1 MRLVGNA
8 EKLNEILSLVHNITG
23 ITVGILDLNLNFI
36 ARYPDEKNALCA
48 YIQSSP
54 TGRSRCAESDAHLLK
69 LCAEQKCP
77 VSHTCHAGLRDTA
90 FPIFR
95 NGIPVGYMIFG
106 QVVERGKAQVSFRVM
121 QSNLAGLGLDSARLK
136 AYYKG
141 LSFIPQDKIDS
152 VSQLIQMLL
161 KYIWSEQL
169 ITQKNDTP
177 FEDALKFIDEHL
189 AEDINVADLCQQV
202 GTCKNV
208 LYKQF
213 NMHLG
218 CSIKAYINQQRIL
231 RAEQLLKTTDYPISA
246 IATMVGMSNDNY
258 FCRAFKAQI
267 HQTPM
272 QYRRKSGQEEPQ
284 PPKERTDYEC
294 NRIG

>member
-1 MRLVGNA
+1 MRLEGNR
-8 EKLNEILSLVHNITG
+8 EKLNEILCLIHNLTG

-36 ARYPDEKNALCA
+36 ARYPEGINPFCA

-54 TGRSRCAESDAHLLK
+54 AGLSHCTESDIHLLK
-69 LCAEQKCP
+69 LCVEQKCP
-77 VSHTCHAGLRDTA
+77 VTHTCHAGLRDTA

-95 NGIPVGYMIFG
+95 NGIAVGYMMFG
-106 QVVERGKAQVSFRVM
+106 QVLENGKKQTSFHVI
-121 QSNLAGLGLDSARLK
+121 QNNLKELGLDTARLK
-136 AYYKG
+136 AYYHE
-141 LSFIPQDKIDS
+141 LSFISQDKIDS
-152 VSQLIQMLL
+152 ASQLIQMLL

-177 FEDALKFIDEHL
+177 FEDALKIIDEHL
-189 AEDINVADLCQQV
+189 AEEINVADLCQQV

-213 NMHLG
+213 NTHLG

-231 RAEQLLKTTDYPISA
+231 RAEQLLKTTDYPISV

-272 QYRRKSGQEEPQ
+272 QYRKNADGKNCQSKRSV
-284 PPKERTDYEC
+284 
-294 NRIG
+294 

>member
-1 MRLVGNA
+1 MRLEGNC
-8 EKLNEILSLVHNITG
+8 EKLNEILCLVHNLTG

-36 ARYPDEKNALCA
+36 ARYPEGKNPFCA
-48 YIQSSP
+48 YVQTSP
-54 TGRSRCAESDAHLLK
+54 TGLSRCTESDTHLLK
-69 LCAEQKCP
+69 LCVEQKCP

-95 NGIPVGYMIFG
+95 SGIAVGYMIFG
-106 QVVERGKAQVSFRVM
+106 QVLENGKKQVSFHVV
-121 QSNLAGLGLDSARLK
+121 QNNLKELGLDTARLK
-136 AYYKG
+136 TYYRE
-141 LSFIPQDKIDS
+141 LSFISQDKIDS
-152 VSQLIQMLL
+152 ASQLIQMLL

-177 FEDALKFIDEHL
+177 FEDALKIIDEHL
-189 AEDINVADLCQQV
+189 TEEINVADLCQQV

-213 NMHLG
+213 NTHLG

-272 QYRRKSGQEEPQ
+272 QYRKKRGQEDPQ
-284 PPKERTDYEC
+284 NEKEC
-294 NRIG
+294 VNRETNRN